1 MTLRIAFIVAGVA
14 AAFLV
19 LHLLATWAEERG
31 WIYYR
36 KGRGRNWS
44 VGSAAQE
51 LQSLLQPSAR
61 HTVEEARRTELVADE
76 AGDSEELDDA
86 DD

>member
-1 MTLRIAFIVAGVA
+1 MTPRVVLVVAGAVA
-14 AAFLV
+14 VLFA
-19 LHLLATWAEERG
+19 LHLLATWAEARG

-44 VGSAAQE
+44 VGTAAQE

-61 HTVEEARRTELVADE
+61 HTVEETKRTELVAEE
-76 AGDSEELDDA
+76 AGESEELDDA